1 MSLNLR
7 CNKEKKMEID
17 RLGEVNLDGRIVNL
31 DEISLA
37 SCYDEIEKIKKQKDD
52 IISKINNLLK
62 EI

>member
-52 IISKINNLLK
+52 IISQINNLLK

>member
-1 MSLNLR
+1 MSLNQLF
-7 CNKEKKMEID
+7 NKEIKMEID
-17 RLGEVNLDGRIVNL
+17 KLGEVNIDGRILNL

-52 IISKINNLLK
+52 IISQINNLLK